1 MKITSI
7 RLDNVLPRVFA
18 EDGVD
23 NTVPPRS
30 DVWHTATAFERGKYY
45 CINAESG
52 TGKTSLCSFIMGVR
66 TDYLG
71 HIFFNDTD
79 ISSLSMNDWCALRR
93 SSLAYLPQELEIFDE
108 LTAID
113 NVLLKNRLTDFRTEA
128 DIRRMFEA
136 LEIDHRISRLAGKLS
151 VGQKQRVA
159 IIRALCQPF
168 DFILLDEPVSHLDAS
183 NNERCAAMVIE
194 AAKAQ
199 DAGVVFTSVGNPLKV
214 QLPFISL
221 SL

>member
-23 NTVPPRS
+23 DTKPARS
-30 DVWHTATAFERGKYY
+30 DVWYTATAFERGKYY

-93 SSLAYLPQELEIFDE
+93 SSLAYLPQELDIFDE
-108 LTAID
+108 LTALD

-136 LEIDHRISRLAGKLS
+136 LEIDHRINRLAGKLS

-159 IIRALCQPF
+159 IIRSLCQPF
-168 DFILLDEPVSHLDAS
+168 DFILLDEPVSHLDIE
-183 NNERCAAMVIE
+183 NNQRCADMVIE
-194 AAKAQ
+194 TAKVQ
-199 DAGVVFTSVGNPLKV
+199 EAGVIFTSVGNPLKV
-214 QLPFISL
+214 QVPFISL

>member
-1 MKITSI
+1 MKIKSI

-18 EDGVD
+18 EDGE
-23 NTVPPRS
+23 
-30 DVWHTATAFERGKYY
+30 DVSAQSQSEVWRTAMSFERGKYY

-52 TGKTSLCSFIMGVR
+52 TGKTSLCSFLMGVR

-93 SSLAYLPQELEIFDE
+93 SSLAYLPQELDIFDE
-108 LTAID
+108 LTALD

-128 DIRRMFEA
+128 EIRRMFEA
-136 LEIDHRISRLAGKLS
+136 LEIDHRINRLAGKLS

-159 IIRALCQPF
+159 IIRSLCQPF
-168 DFILLDEPVSHLDAS
+168 DFILLDEPVSHLDVD
-183 NNERCAAMVIE
+183 NNLRCADMVIE

-199 DAGVVFTSVGNPLKV
+199 DAGVIFTSVGNPLKV
-214 QLPFISL
+214 QVPFSSL
-221 SL
+221 AL